1 MKRIVLISTLALMV
15 ILTVFAGG
23 CIRKDISEE
32 TGDSVTRDFDIT
44 GFTRIDVGYAFT
56 AEISRSDN
64 YSVSVL
70 INEKTAER
78 LKVVK
83 NGDTLEIGLKE
94 PSWNFWGARNRP
106 QVTITLPELRGL
118 ELSGASEGNIRGFKS
133 SRDFTLDV
141 SGASNLDIDMET
153 LGFYADVSGA
163 SSVNGYI
170 KSGLCDIGISGAS
183 TVNLKG
189 TGDNL
194 VLNVSGA
201 STADL
206 KDYAVT
212 DADVELSGAS
222 TGLLKV
228 SGKLDA
234 EVSGASDLEYGGN
247 PALGRLDISGASS
260 IKPK

>member
-32 TGDSVTRDFDIT
+32 TGDTVTRDFDIT
-44 GFTRIDVGYAFT
+44 GFTRINVGYAFT

-64 YSVSVL
+64 YTISVL

-94 PSWNFWGARNRP
+94 PAWNFWGIRNRP
-106 QVTITLPELRGL
+106 QVTITLPTLRGL
-118 ELSGASEGNIRGFKS
+118 DLSGASEGKVTGFIS
-133 SRDFTLDV
+133 NNDFNLDV
-141 SGASNLDIDMET
+141 SGASSLDIEMET
-153 LGFYADVSGA
+153 GSINADISGA
-163 SSVNGYI
+163 SNVNGYL
-170 KSGLCDIGISGAS
+170 KAGSSNMGISGAS
-183 TVNLKG
+183 DVKLKG
-189 TGDNL
+189 SGGDTRL
-194 VLNVSGA
+194 DVSGA

-206 KDYAVT
+206 EDYAIT

-222 TGLLKV
+222 TGRLEV

-234 EVSGASDLEYGGN
+234 DISGASSLEYAGN
-247 PALGRLDISGASS
+247 PSLGRIDISGASS
-260 IKPK
+260 IKPR